1 MNFGF
6 QEIDGEEVGLLETYA
21 YRQDFRIN
29 VEIMKARDKLLRV
42 CQITTDNAARAP
54 IRAEFWIKKDR
65 LSLLKTMGHQ
75 VYAFRTKQGNQWDAF
90 QEDTVC

>member
-6 QEIDGEEVGLLETYA
+6 QEIDGEEVGLSETYA

-29 VEIMKARDKLLRV
+29 VEIMKARDKLYYVFVRLRRCSGADSRRV
-42 CQITTDNAARAP
+42 LN
-54 IRAEFWIKKDR
+54 EKNR

-75 VYAFRTKQGNQWDAF
+75 VYAFRTKQGNQ
-90 QEDTVC
+90 